1 MSITEINA
9 VISVGAVFANGKVIP
24 MWFKWKSDRLEVKEV
39 KKTWSTAAEGVNTLH
54 FSITGLGGYYEL
66 SFNQK
71 TLVWVLEKTAE
82 EE

>member
-1 MSITEINA
+1 MSTTDINA

-24 MWFKWKSDRLEVKEV
+24 MWFKWKGNRLEVKEV
-39 KKTWSTAAEGVNTLH
+39 KKTWSTAVERVNTLH
-54 FSITGLGGYYEL
+54 FSIIGPAGYYEL

-71 TLVWVLEKTAE
+71 TLVWILEKTAE

>member
-1 MSITEINA
+1 MATTNINA
-9 VISVGAVFANGKVIP
+9 LISVGAVFSAGQVVP
-24 MWFKWKSDRLEVKEV
+24 MWFKWKGDRLEVKEV

-54 FSITGLGGYYEL
+54 FAVSGPGGYYEL

-71 TLVWVLEKTAE
+71 TLIWFLEKTAE